1 MLTFISG
8 GVRSGKSSYAEQ
20 LAIERVKIDRPIHY
34 VATSPANDEEMKK
47 RILHHKKRREAQGIE
62 YVTHEKE
69 VRIDKLFTQFSS
81 GDVILI
87 DCLTTLA
94 NNELFSDFAQ
104 GTESFRSEQF
114 RKQLFARLVA
124 TFTTLQRMNVD
135 AIVVANELFFD
146 PLSFDEATMIYLR
159 WLGTLH
165 QEIVKLSDEAILIE
179 SSVPLIMKRRER
191 TE

>member
-8 GVRSGKSSYAEQ
+8 GVRSGKSSYAED
-20 LAIERVKIDRPIHY
+20 LAIERKQAGRPIHY

-47 RILHHKKRREAQGIE
+47 RILHHKERREEQGIE
-62 YVTHEKE
+62 YVTHERE
-69 VRIDKLFTQFSS
+69 VRIDELFRQFVS

-94 NNELFSDFAQ
+94 NNELFIDYTE
-104 GTESFRSEQF
+104 GTESFRSETF
-114 RKQLFARLVA
+114 RKALFARLVH
-124 TFTTLQRMNVD
+124 TFDSLRKMDVN
-135 AIVVANELFFD
+135 AIVVSNELFFD

-165 QEIVKLSDEAILIE
+165 QEIVKLSDEAILVE
-179 SSVPLIMKRRER
+179 SGLPIIMKRRER